1 MIHWVRFFARLST
14 AAYALKR
21 SWVHPLFFL
30 YFCAQIGDTVAEESM
45 FWAFGDDSPVYFCTY
60 TVGTALICLFVLWL
74 TWDSIPSPHRLRK
87 AAIPAVLGVTVARM
101 TALEH
106 IGGIN
111 SSDWLILAVGAF
123 LFACG
128 TILTTAAVY
137 APRNHTALLILGILW
152 LVQAVYFFGYL
163 IQAPEWIETG
173 YWAPALITALGFLAV
188 GRMLPQPSASQFH
201 RVLERR

>member
-1 MIHWVRFFARLST
+1 MIHWFRFALQVLPLG
-14 AAYALKR
+14 YAIWR
-21 SWVHPLFFL
+21 SRANPLFFL
-30 YFCAQIGDTVAEESM
+30 YFIACLGDTLCGEIV
-45 FWAFGDDSPVYFCTY
+45 FWAFGDESTVYFCTY

-74 TWDSIPSPHRLRK
+74 TADNIPSPSRLRK
-87 AAIPAVLGVTVARM
+87 AAIPAVLSVTVARM

-106 IGGIN
+106 IGGLN

-128 TILTTAAVY
+128 MILTTAAVY

-163 IQAPEWIETG
+163 IQAPEWVSTG

-188 GRMLPQPSASQFH
+188 GRCLPQPT
-201 RVLERR
+201 